1 MHSIQ
6 QLLYILL
13 SFGTVEHLSL
23 CVHVCMCVC
32 VQHIQGASAGKGGR
46 GLKKGVCVLTMCACE
61 LVHALTKV
69 SLLNQYC
76 ALQAGVLRLAQVEGW
91 QPLRWEGWGTTQQ

>member
-32 VQHIQGASAGKGGR
+32 VQHIQGASAGKGGQGVEKR
-46 GLKKGVCVLTMCACE
+46 CLCVNHVCVRA
-61 LVHALTKV
+61 
-69 SLLNQYC
+69 SS
-76 ALQAGVLRLAQVEGW
+76 RID
-91 QPLRWEGWGTTQQ
+91 

>member
-32 VQHIQGASAGKGGR
+32 VCTAYPGGISRKGG
-46 GLKKGVCVLTMCACE
+46 
-61 LVHALTKV
+61 
-69 SLLNQYC
+69 
-76 ALQAGVLRLAQVEGW
+76 AGG
-91 QPLRWEGWGTTQQ
+91 